1 MRLIDADAMLTY
13 RFKNDISWNAFC
25 NLIKRV
31 PTVDAVPVVRCKD
44 CKYNANNPVPFYDD
58 DPILTYAWCNTEC
71 FDENGFCS
79 CGKRIDNG

>member
-1 MRLIDADAMLTY
+1 MRLVDADRLL
-13 RFKNDISWNAFC
+13 RRRQDHDLISTHLIFNA
-25 NLIKRV
+25 

-44 CKYNANNPVPFYDD
+44 CKYNVNNPVPFYDD